1 MNQTSSKTMLVPILG
16 LLPLIMVLGNSMF
29 IPLLPEVQAELQL
42 TPVQAGLVLTVFSIP
57 AAVMIPLIGFMSDR
71 FGRKKMVLS
80 SLALIMVGSLCSGIA
95 LYLHEASFSF
105 LLFGR
110 LLQGIGAGGTA
121 PLAMALVGDLFEG
134 RDRSQALGVLEVFN
148 GVGKVISPILGAFI
162 AVVFAWYGSFYFYF
176 SLAAITFV
184 ALLVHLRASPLKSE
198 RRFSF
203 KKYVSMIGSVLKR
216 EGKWIIPIFF
226 TNGVALFL
234 LFGMLYFL
242 SFELE
247 GVYDIVG
254 MMRGVYLAIP
264 LLALGIVSYWTG
276 IFVGESVQRMKQAL
290 FFGFFLIVMAFACL
304 IYYHQL
310 IGLLLFLSLAAG
322 GMGLFLPAAS
332 TAVTSS
338 VGKEERGFIVS
349 LYNMVRFLGVAF
361 GPVIFSVWM
370 VNLTQMYYW
379 SFFLALVSIFILTA
393 FWSCIP
399 FVKQC
404 V

>member
-1 MNQTSSKTMLVPILG
+1 MNQTSSKTILVPILG

-29 IPLLPEVQAELQL
+29 IPLIPEVQAELQL

-80 SLALIMVGSLCSGIA
+80 SLVLIMVGSLCSAIA

-121 PLAMALVGDLFEG
+121 PLAMALVGDLFDG
-134 RDRSQALGVLEVFN
+134 KDRSQALGVLEVFN
-148 GVGKVISPILGAFI
+148 GVGKVISPILGAVI
-162 AVVFAWYGSFYFYF
+162 AAVFAWYGSFYFYF
-176 SLAAITFV
+176 LLAAIAFL
-184 ALLVHLRASPLKSE
+184 ALLVYLKSSPFE
-198 RRFSF
+198 SEQRFSL

-226 TNGVALFL
+226 TNGIALFL

-254 MMRGVYLAIP
+254 VMRGVYLAIP
-264 LLALGIVSYWTG
+264 LFALGIVSYWTG
-276 IFVGESVQRMKQAL
+276 TFVGENVQKMKQAL
-290 FFGFFLIVMAFACL
+290 FIGFFLIVMAFACL
-304 IYYHQL
+304 IYYHHL
-310 IGLLLFLSLAAG
+310 IGLLLFLSLAAA

-338 VGKEERGFIVS
+338 IGKEERGFIVS

-379 SFFLALVSIFILTA
+379 SFFLAFVSIFILTA